1 MCFGM
6 LLWSVVLLWVVSCE
20 SFHGFIDRFVLC
32 RKQKCFPCEFPF
44 SRTRASLG
52 EERLSTA
59 LSLPSSPHQKCHLFK
74 TFSHLLITVVRCLNL
89 MWKEHWA
96 SATRPYFQLQWL
108 YKALRLAWTF
118 LNWMKSP
125 STPTF
130 TCPRVV
136 KLSPALWWGFW
147 VIFNVSA
154 LHWFSQSHVQTPQVC
169 LYAGLCRLGSCQ
181 V

>member
-1 MCFGM
+1 MLKGKKKITPLPGTRTHSWDRCEPSCQCSSVVMCFGM

-74 TFSHLLITVVRCLNL
+74 AFSHLLITVVRCLNL

-108 YKALRLAWTF
+108 YKALRLA
-118 LNWMKSP
+118 
-125 STPTF
+125 
-130 TCPRVV
+130 
-136 KLSPALWWGFW
+136 
-147 VIFNVSA
+147 
-154 LHWFSQSHVQTPQVC
+154 
-169 LYAGLCRLGSCQ
+169 
-181 V
+181 